1 MSPKVVARDTWMTAS
16 SGPGL
21 FNNSAKCSCGEAV
34 SVKAPLVAQPHK
46 EANPA
51 ALTYL
56 LPICICR
63 LGEVACLGE
72 QIPQL
77 LADAHGTLRVTP
89 LRLLLLLLQLN
100 HRQHCGKEAYAK
112 GVQPSVPAHFP
123 WVSSDRVDR
132 LLEGWN

>member
-1 MSPKVVARDTWMTAS
+1 MTAS

-34 SVKAPLVAQPHK
+34 SVKALLVAQPHK

-56 LPICICR
+56 LPKCICR

-77 LADAHGTLRVTP
+77 LEDAHGTLRVTP
-89 LRLLLLLLQLN
+89 LRLLLLLLQPS
-100 HRQHCGKEAYAK
+100 HRQHCGKEAEGA
-112 GVQPSVPAHFP
+112 QPMVPVHFP

-132 LLEGWN
+132 LLGGMEPSNPAGPRGP